1 MCQSAEVAAFEETF
15 PNVLDAALHPGLVL
29 GMAHHDRFADEA
41 AVLGAFQ
48 EAAGEPGMQ
57 RVDTSHRRR
66 EIVHD
71 QVPGDAAEE
80 GPGHLQSGDD
90 VFQLL
95 AEGGP
100 DEAVPAVGQHH
111 DQGPHR
117 AAAARLRVLD
127 QTQTAEV
134 QRSATSP
141 GAVSSI
147 RTVLRL
153 RPRQLRRATNRCRD
167 E

>member
-1 MCQSAEVAAFEETF
+1 MCQPAEVAAFEETF

-117 AAAARLRVLD
+117 AAAARLRVWI
-127 QTQTAEV
+127 
-134 QRSATSP
+134 RPRRPKSSSATSP
-141 GAVSSI
+141 GALSAI
-147 RTVLRL
+147 RTVPGLR
-153 RPRQLRRATNRCRD
+153 RRQLRRATNRCS
-167 E
+167 EA